1 MSGSRLHL
9 NFSNSLI
16 SPNHSFIRC
25 LEVHFMCTS
34 KYTPGP
40 EELNRNQWR
49 QWWECLSSFDCER
62 SCFHLLHLE
71 IFLMSF
77 YEIYTL
83 VPTHRLVLCWQ
94 LTCSWHVL
102 AHLLWHFGPLCVYL
116 LLLAF
121 WCWSSI
127 SVFKWLPSYK
137 CSRWCVWYWF
147 LFLSQINP
155 SAFSSTDILRM
166 R

>member
-94 LTCSWHVL
+94 LTCTAGMCWHTWCDIL
-102 AHLLWHFGPLCVYL
+102 ALCVCIYCCLHFDVEAVFQYLNGCRPTNVQGGVFDIGFYFYLKSIHLLFHP
-116 LLLAF
+116 
-121 WCWSSI
+121 
-127 SVFKWLPSYK
+127 
-137 CSRWCVWYWF
+137 
-147 LFLSQINP
+147 QI
-155 SAFSSTDILRM
+155 F
-166 R
+166 